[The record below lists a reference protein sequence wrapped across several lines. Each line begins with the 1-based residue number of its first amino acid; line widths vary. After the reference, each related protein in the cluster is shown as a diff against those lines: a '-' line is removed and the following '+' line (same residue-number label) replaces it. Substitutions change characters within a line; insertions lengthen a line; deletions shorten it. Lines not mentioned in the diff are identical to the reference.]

1 MIQEIYP
8 LEAKDYRLAGSISS
22 AIKKK
27 ARLAQLE
34 DALIRRISIAC
45 YEAEINMIIHSMG
58 GSVTYTQD
66 EEEIRIVF
74 KDRGPGIQDIPL
86 AMKPG
91 YSTADVIAQSMGF
104 GAGLGL
110 SNIQKNADTFSLDS
124 NEQGTTLSMSF
135 KLKGSQI

>member
-45 YEAEINMIIHSMG
+45 YEAEINMIIQEAIKIGHEYG
-58 GSVTYTQD
+58 NKRK
-66 EEEIRIVF
+66 RIGNGNG
-74 KDRGPGIQDIPL
+74 K
-86 AMKPG
+86 
-91 YSTADVIAQSMGF
+91 Y
-104 GAGLGL
+104 
-110 SNIQKNADTFSLDS
+110 QK
-124 NEQGTTLSMSF
+124 
-135 KLKGSQI
+135 K